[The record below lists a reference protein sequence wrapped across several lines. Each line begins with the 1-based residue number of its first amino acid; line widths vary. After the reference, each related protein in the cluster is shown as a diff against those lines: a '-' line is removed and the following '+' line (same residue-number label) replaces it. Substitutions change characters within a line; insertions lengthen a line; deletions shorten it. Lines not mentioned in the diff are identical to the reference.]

1 MSDTKTVQLYHSAGA
16 SVREHAVED
25 KLGQARQPSL
35 PPCPLSPVPSRPLI
49 AGTRQKSVSF
59 SGTVV

>member
-25 KLGQARQPSL
+25 KLGQAPA
-35 PPCPLSPVPSRPLI
+35 PPPPVPPAPCPLSPPDP
-49 AGTRQKSVSF
+49 
-59 SGTVV
+59 